1 MHCAGVLS
9 EHYDVFKTALLNM
22 HKVFISDVL
31 SKGKNR
37 KRIFIF
43 NLGGTALS
51 LYFCIVIKNKS
62 EVFNENKE
70 YFE

>member
-1 MHCAGVLS
+1 M
-9 EHYDVFKTALLNM
+9 NM
-22 HKVFISDVL
+22 RKVFISDVL